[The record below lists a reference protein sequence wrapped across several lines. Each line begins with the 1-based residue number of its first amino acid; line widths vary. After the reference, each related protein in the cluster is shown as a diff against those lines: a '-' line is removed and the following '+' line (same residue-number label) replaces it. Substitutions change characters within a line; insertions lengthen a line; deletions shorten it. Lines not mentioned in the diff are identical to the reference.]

1 MLDMAEH
8 AYCINPTPE
17 LIKIAKERSWYVY
30 DGADGDLIKSLAD
43 TLIR

>member
-8 AYCINPTPE
+8 AYCITPTPE
-17 LIKIAKERSWYVY
+17 LIKTAKERSWYVY
-30 DGADGDLIKSLAD
+30 DGDDGDLIKNLAG